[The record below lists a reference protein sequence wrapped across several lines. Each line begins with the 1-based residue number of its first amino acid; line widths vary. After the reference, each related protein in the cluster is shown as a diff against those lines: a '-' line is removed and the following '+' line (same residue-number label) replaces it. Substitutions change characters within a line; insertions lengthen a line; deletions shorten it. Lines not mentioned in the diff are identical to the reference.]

1 MMQRRVRERS
11 MIVTPDGRL
20 TRSHAASYLGVAA
33 QTLANWRSQG
43 RGPKSMNLGGK
54 VFYRLADLE
63 AFVEATAQRN

>member
-11 MIVTPDGRL
+11 MIITPDGRL
-20 TRSHAASYLGVAA
+20 TRSHAASYLGVAV

-43 RGPKSMNLGGK
+43 RGPKSIRLGGK

-63 AFVEATAQRN
+63 AFIAASAEHN